1 LSSHIY
7 SLDQKFSIDIGSE
20 GFVHQVIVG
29 EDDSLLFTPNRLNAN
44 IGDQITFSFRGL
56 NHTLTQ
62 SSLENP
68 CSPLPQFDTGF
79 GQFNPQQRNDIS
91 ITLTVNTLEPQWFFC
106 KQNDPLSHCH
116 AGMVFAINPGDKME
130 QFKKNARRASLAPR
144 PAWSSSFAGS
154 ASRSKSPSSPTG
166 LEITPVTPV
175 AGMTTSAGSRMPSTS
190 SAPTVLEITPVTPA
204 FGMTA
209 SDGSWMSS
217 TSSASSMGQSGA
229 PTQSVVIITKTVTK
243 ECPSAIASGLIT
255 ATPSS
260 LKRNASIISAASP
273 KASSGIGRKLGG
285 LVLGFLLFQLR

>member
-1 LSSHIY
+1 
-7 SLDQKFSIDIGSE
+7 LDQKFSIDIGSE

-29 EDDSLLFTPNRLNAN
+29 EDDSLLFAPNRLNAN

-79 GQFNPQQRNDIS
+79 GQFNPGQRNDIS

-106 KQNDPLSHCH
+106 KQKVPLSHCH

-130 QFKKNARRASLAPR
+130 QFKQNARRASPASR

-154 ASRSKSPSSPTG
+154 ASRSKSPTSPTV
-166 LEITPVTPV
+166 LEIIPVTPV
-175 AGMTTSAGSRMPSTS
+175 FGMTASDGSRMPSTS
-190 SAPTVLEITPVTPA
+190 SA
-204 FGMTA
+204 
-209 SDGSWMSS
+209 
-217 TSSASSMGQSGA
+217 SSMARPGA
-229 PTQSVVIITKTVTK
+229 PTPSVIIVTKTVSK
-243 ECPSAIASGLIT
+243 ECPSAITSSLVT
-255 ATPSS
+255 TTPSS

-273 KASSGIGRKLGG
+273 KARSGIRRKLGG